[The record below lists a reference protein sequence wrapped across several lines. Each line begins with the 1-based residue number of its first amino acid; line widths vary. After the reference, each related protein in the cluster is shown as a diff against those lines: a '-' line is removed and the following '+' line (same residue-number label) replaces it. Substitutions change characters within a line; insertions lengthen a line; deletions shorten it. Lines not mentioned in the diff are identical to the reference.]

1 MYNNLNN
8 NNVNNSY
15 RNQSLDNNIHTASI
29 VLECISSLC
38 DGQHREMQRYLH
50 DQEQSLRVRMCL
62 RA

>member
-1 MYNNLNN
+1 MLIIPIGI
-8 NNVNNSY
+8 
-15 RNQSLDNNIHTASI
+15 SLWITIFTTASI